1 MLNYR
6 LSQKF
11 IYFCFKGDDGDN
23 YMEKLL
29 VDVFK
34 SKVNLFGNSDLK
46 MVHGKHF
53 F

>member
-23 YMEKLL
+23 Y
-29 VDVFK
+29 VFK